1 MENTTRAAR
10 AGQRI
15 RGTRPLRRPLLLLF
29 LLLAVCYAVAALGG
43 VAASDAGSTY
53 RSLDRPVWAPPSWLF
68 GPVWT
73 VLYATIAVSAWLVL
87 RRRSLA
93 ETRAEVV
100 FWSAQL
106 ALNLAWTPLFF
117 GAGQYGLAFL
127 DICLLLAAIGMTML
141 LFRRSSRAASL
152 LLVPYALWVLYAASL
167 NFAIW
172 RLNG

>member
-1 MENTTRAAR
+1 MTESLPGKAPRSR
-10 AGQRI
+10 HV
-15 RGTRPLRRPLLLLF
+15 RPRPLLLLL

-43 VAASDAGSTY
+43 AAASDAGSTY
-53 RSLDRPVWAPPSWLF
+53 RSLDRPSWAPPSWLF

-93 ETRAEVV
+93 ETTVEVV
-100 FWSAQL
+100 VWSAQL

-117 GAGQYGLAFL
+117 GAGRYGLAFL
-127 DICLLLAAIGMTML
+127 DICLLLAAIATTML
-141 LFRRSSRAASL
+141 LFRRRSPAAAL
-152 LLVPYALWVLYAASL
+152 LLVPYALWVLYAAAL

-172 RLNG
+172 QLNT

>member
-1 MENTTRAAR
+1 MTHTLPRNAPPPRRAR
-10 AGQRI
+10 
-15 RGTRPLRRPLLLLF
+15 RRPLLL

-43 VAASDAGSTY
+43 LASSDAASTY
-53 RSLDRPVWAPPSWLF
+53 RSLDRPSWAPPSWLF

-73 VLYATIAVSAWLVL
+73 VLYATVAVSAWLVL
-87 RRRSLA
+87 RRGPLA
-93 ETRAEVV
+93 EVRAGIVA
-100 FWSAQL
+100 WSAQL
-106 ALNLAWTPLFF
+106 AFNLAWTPLFF
-117 GAGQYGLAFL
+117 AAGQYGLAFL
-127 DICLLLAAIGMTML
+127 DICLLLAALGTTML

>member
-1 MENTTRAAR
+1 MD
-10 AGQRI
+10 
-15 RGTRPLRRPLLLLF
+15 
-29 LLLAVCYAVAALGG
+29 
-43 VAASDAGSTY
+43 AASDAGSTY

-73 VLYATIAVSAWLVL
+73 VLYATSAVSAWLVL

-106 ALNLAWTPLFF
+106 
-117 GAGQYGLAFL
+117 
-127 DICLLLAAIGMTML
+127 L

-152 LLVPYALWVLYAASL
+152 LLVPCALWVLYAASL

>member
-1 MENTTRAAR
+1 MTETLSQEAPRSR
-10 AGQRI
+10 RVQR
-15 RGTRPLRRPLLLLF
+15 RSLLLL
-29 LLLAVCYAVAALGG
+29 LVLLAVCYAVAALGG

-53 RSLDRPVWAPPSWLF
+53 RSLDRPAWAAPSWLF

-93 ETRAEVV
+93 ETKVEVV

-117 GAGQYGLAFL
+117 GAGRYGLAFL
-127 DICLLLAAIGMTML
+127 DICLLLAAIATTML
-141 LFRRSSRAASL
+141 LFRRRSPAAAL
-152 LLVPYALWVLYAASL
+152 LLVPYALWVLYAAAL

-172 RLNG
+172 QLST